1 MNRRT
6 IAIICAIAV
15 AAIVIL
21 FFVFNRDNNE
31 RGNGGNEQST
41 AEVTTGTNTEPEM
54 NGNDNDN
61 ISSYVAEQDN
71 IMNNMMDSMMQVEST
86 GNADI
91 SFLAGMI
98 PHHQSAV
105 EMAESYIR
113 HGAENAEMKKLAE
126 NIIVTQNEE
135 INQMNDMIKSISESG
150 ESDAGKE
157 ASYLKEYNQAMHSGH
172 SQNKNNYDNID
183 TAFAE
188 GMIEHHQMA
197 VDMANLILKYGNNAE
212 VKKLAENIVEL
223 QKKEIEE
230 MNSFLNK

>member
-6 IAIICAIAV
+6 IVAICAIAV

-21 FFVFNRDNNE
+21 FVVFNRGNDEN
-31 RGNGGNEQST
+31 GNGGNEQST
-41 AEVTTGTNTEPEM
+41 SEMTTGNN
-54 NGNDNDN
+54 NGSETTGNND
-61 ISSYVAEQDN
+61 ISGYVTEQDN
-71 IMNNMMDSMMQVEST
+71 IMNNMMESMMKVESS

-126 NIIVTQNEE
+126 NIIITQNEE
-135 INQMNDMIKSISESG
+135 INQMNEMIKSISESG
-150 ESDAGKE
+150 ENDAAKE
-157 ASYLKEYNQAMHSGH
+157 ASYLKEYNQIMHNGHSH
-172 SQNKNNYDNID
+172 SQNNYENVDM
-183 TAFAE
+183 AFAE

-197 VDMANLILKYGNNAE
+197 VDMANLVLKYGNNEE
-212 VKKLAENIVEL
+212 VKKLAENIVEV

>member
-6 IAIICAIAV
+6 IVAICAIAV

-21 FFVFNRDNNE
+21 FVVFNRGNDEN
-31 RGNGGNEQST
+31 GNGGNEQST
-41 AEVTTGTNTEPEM
+41 SEMTTGNN
-54 NGNDNDN
+54 NGSETTGNND
-61 ISSYVAEQDN
+61 ISGYVTEQDN
-71 IMNNMMDSMMQVEST
+71 IMNNMMESMMNVESS

-126 NIIVTQNEE
+126 NIIITQNEE
-135 INQMNDMIKSISESG
+135 INQMNEMIKSISESG
-150 ESDAGKE
+150 ENDAAKE
-157 ASYLKEYNQAMHSGH
+157 ASYLKEYNQIMHNGHSH
-172 SQNKNNYDNID
+172 SQNNYESVDM
-183 TAFAE
+183 AFAE

-197 VDMANLILKYGNNAE
+197 VDMANLVLKYGNNEE
-212 VKKLAENIVEL
+212 VKKLAENIVEV